1 MNTMTAT
8 KHAPIAGDCVWNG
21 KDIEKSNRWIR
32 DLTPAHLAELD
43 KALQG
48 VKAKGLDWSEVTK
61 ENFPLKGFD
70 DLFDSIRE
78 ELENGSGI
86 LKLRGWPVTKYDEAD
101 LRIMY
106 NGFAKHIA
114 TPVFQN
120 RSGEMMRA
128 IRDEGAHVGKT
139 YGETKDQKGG
149 TFLSSYARTLSS
161 GELRFH
167 TDRTDVVGLLCVRQA
182 RKGGVSKLASSPAI
196 HNAML
201 AARPDLVDELYQDIW
216 RSRFGEEGTTKE
228 TAYPLPIF
236 GVRDGKFTS
245 HYSQTFVDAAQL
257 GTRACRSSRP
267 SRTRPSRCAA
277 QARPGSL
284 HGDGARSG
292 RSAADKQPRH
302 LSRPHLVRGQCRH
315 RQRPAAAAPVALH
328 AEQPP
333 AARRPRDPVAGHRGR
348 PHPRRHPA
356 GHALRRGRFQ
366 RLSRF

>member
-1 MNTMTAT
+1 MPTPEDLEAQVRRRPLGRTLVDICLDLAVV
-8 KHAPIAGDCVWNG
+8 PGFCAGPFWN
-21 KDIEKSNRWIR
+21 E
-32 DLTPAHLAELD
+32 
-43 KALQG
+43 
-48 VKAKGLDWSEVTK
+48 
-61 ENFPLKGFD
+61 
-70 DLFDSIRE
+70 LFDSIRE

-86 LKLRGWPVTKYDEAD
+86 MKLRGWPVTRYDEAD
-101 LRIMY
+101 LRRMY
-106 NGFAKHIA
+106 NGFAKHLA

-182 RKGGVSKLASSPAI
+182 RAGGVSKLASSPAI

-257 GTRACRSSRP
+257 GTNVPKLTPKADEALTLLRKLAQDLCMEMVLDPGDLQLINSHVTYHGRTAFEDDAASGNDRLLLRLWLCMPNNRA
-267 SRTRPSRCAA
+267 
-277 QARPGSL
+277 L
-284 HGDGARSG
+284 
-292 RSAADKQPRH
+292 
-302 LSRPHLVRGQCRH
+302 
-315 RQRPAAAAPVALH
+315 
-328 AEQPP
+328 
-333 AARRPRDPVAGHRGR
+333 
-348 PHPRRHPA
+348 PA
-356 GHALRRGRFQ
+356 GHEILWQDIEAGHIRGGIRQ
-366 RLSRF
+366 ITL

>member
-1 MNTMTAT
+1 MSTTTAT
-8 KHAPIAGDCVWNG
+8 RHAPITHAPIKGACVWNG
-21 KDIEKSNRWIR
+21 KDIEKSTRWIR

-48 VKAKGLDWSEVTK
+48 VRAKGLDWSQVTK
-61 ENFPLKGFD
+61 ENFPLSSAFD
-70 DLFDSIRE
+70 ELFDSIRE

-106 NGFAKHIA
+106 NGFAKHLA

-139 YGETKDQKGG
+139 YGETKDKTGG

-182 RKGGVSKLASSPAI
+182 RAGGVSKLAS
-196 HNAML
+196 
-201 AARPDLVDELYQDIW
+201 W

-228 TAYPLPIF
+228 TAYPLPIW

-257 GTRACRSSRP
+257 STNGPKLTPKQDEALALLRKLAQELCMEMVLDPGDLQLINSHVTYHGRTAFEDNAATGNDRLLLRLWLCMPNNRALP
-267 SRTRPSRCAA
+267 EGHEILWQQIDA
-277 QARPGSL
+277 G
-284 HGDGARSG
+284 
-292 RSAADKQPRH
+292 KI
-302 LSRPHLVRGQCRH
+302 RGGIQ
-315 RQRPAAAAPVALH
+315 QITI
-328 AEQPP
+328 
-333 AARRPRDPVAGHRGR
+333 
-348 PHPRRHPA
+348 
-356 GHALRRGRFQ
+356 
-366 RLSRF
+366 

>member
-1 MNTMTAT
+1 MTQYT
-8 KHAPIAGDCVWNG
+8 PLSGSSVWNG
-21 KDIEKSNRWIR
+21 KDIQNSTRWIR

-43 KALQG
+43 KALQA
-48 VKAKGLDWSEVTK
+48 VKAKGLDWSQVTK
-61 ENFPLKGFD
+61 ENFPLTGFD

-78 ELENGSGI
+78 ELEEGSGI

-106 NGFAKHIA
+106 NGFSKNLA

-128 IRDEGAHVGKT
+128 IRDEGAHVGST
-139 YGETKDQKGG
+139 YGQVKDEKKGT

-182 RKGGVSKLASSPAI
+182 RAGGVSKLASSPAI

-201 AARPDLVDELYQDIW
+201 KERPDLVDELYQDIW

-228 TAYPLPIF
+228 TAYPLPLF

-245 HYSQTFVDAAQL
+245 HYSQTFIDAAELATDVPKQSDQQREALTLLREIAQEICMEMVLNPGDLQL
-257 GTRACRSSRP
+257 INSHVTYHGRTSFEDDASTSNDRLLLRLWLSMPNNRP
-267 SRTRPSRCAA
+267 LPEGHEILWQSIDA
-277 QARPGSL
+277 G
-284 HGDGARSG
+284 
-292 RSAADKQPRH
+292 K
-302 LSRPHLVRGQCRH
+302 VRGGIKQI
-315 RQRPAAAAPVALH
+315 VL
-328 AEQPP
+328 
-333 AARRPRDPVAGHRGR
+333 
-348 PHPRRHPA
+348 
-356 GHALRRGRFQ
+356 
-366 RLSRF
+366 

>member
-1 MNTMTAT
+1 M
-8 KHAPIAGDCVWNG
+8 APKPLTGPSVWNG
-21 KDIEKSNRWIR
+21 KDIEKSDRWIR
-32 DLTPAHLAELD
+32 DLTPAHIAELD
-43 KALQG
+43 KALQA
-48 VKAKGLDWSEVTK
+48 VKAKGLDWSQVTK

-70 DLFDSIRE
+70 DLLDSVRE

-86 LKLRGWPVTKYDEAD
+86 MKLRGWPVGKYDEAD
-101 LRIMY
+101 LRRMY
-106 NGFAKHIA
+106 NGFGHHIG

-128 IRDEGAHVGKT
+128 IRDEGAHVGRT
-139 YGETKDQKGG
+139 YGEAKDKKGR

-245 HYSQTFVDAAQL
+245 HYSQTFVDAAELATDVPKQTDQQREALALLRKLAQELCLEMVLNPGDLQL
-257 GTRACRSSRP
+257 INSHVTYHGRTPFEDDASTGNDRLLLRLWLSMPNNRP
-267 SRTRPSRCAA
+267 
-277 QARPGSL
+277 L
-284 HGDGARSG
+284 
-292 RSAADKQPRH
+292 
-302 LSRPHLVRGQCRH
+302 
-315 RQRPAAAAPVALH
+315 
-328 AEQPP
+328 
-333 AARRPRDPVAGHRGR
+333 
-348 PHPRRHPA
+348 PA
-356 GHALRRGRFQ
+356 GHEILWQHIEAGQIRGGIKQ
-366 RLSRF
+366 EAI